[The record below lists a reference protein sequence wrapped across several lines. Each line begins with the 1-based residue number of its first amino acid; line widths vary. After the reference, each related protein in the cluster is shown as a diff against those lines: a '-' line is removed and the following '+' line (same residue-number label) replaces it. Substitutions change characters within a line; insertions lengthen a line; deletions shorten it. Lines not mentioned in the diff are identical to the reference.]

1 MAIDTEKNKLS
12 EFKEKMASFFDK
24 VGGLSKVQ
32 RLLICVVTIAV
43 VGGSYYYFI
52 FLPKN
57 KELKAVRAEHKTQIA
72 KLKSYKIQ
80 AKALAEYETKMATR
94 QEEFDI
100 AMKALPEKKE
110 VPSLL
115 RSVSKAGS
123 SAGLVFQLFQP
134 APVVN
139 REFYKEIPLSMKV
152 AGDFHQIADFFSQVA
167 GLNRIVNI
175 KNMSMSTNKKNTRQI
190 QMNCSAVTYM
200 FAEPKEGKTNG
211 KKKKN
216 RGKKKG

>member
-1 MAIDTEKNKLS
+1 MATDTEKNKLS
-12 EFKEKMASFFDK
+12 EFKEKIAFFFDK

-32 RLLICVVTIAV
+32 RLLICIVTIAV

-57 KELKAVRAEHKTQIA
+57 NELKAVRGEHKTQVA
-72 KLKSYKIQ
+72 KLKSYKIK
-80 AKALAEYETKMATR
+80 AKALKEFEIKMAKV

-110 VPSLL
+110 LPSLL
-115 RSVSKAGS
+115 RGVSKAGS
-123 SAGLVFQLFQP
+123 KAGLVFLLFQP

-139 REFYKEIPLSMKV
+139 KEFYKEIPLSMKV
-152 AGDFHQIADFFSQVA
+152 SGDFHQIADFFSQVA
-167 GLNRIVNI
+167 VLNRIVNI
-175 KNMSMSTNKKNTRQI
+175 KNMSMSTSKKNTGQI

-200 FAEPKEGKTNG
+200 FAEPKDRKSVV
-211 KKKKN
+211 
-216 RGKKKG
+216 

>member
-1 MAIDTEKNKLS
+1 MATDTEKNNLS
-12 EFKEKMASFFDK
+12 DFKDKMASFFDK
-24 VGGLSKVQ
+24 VGGLSKLQ
-32 RLLICVVTIAV
+32 RLLICIVAIAV
-43 VGGSYYYFI
+43 MGGSYYYFI
-52 FLPKN
+52 FLPKS
-57 KELKAVRAEHKTQIA
+57 KELKAVRAEHKIQVA
-72 KLKSYKIQ
+72 KLKSYKIK
-80 AKALAEYETKMATR
+80 AKALAEYEIKMATI

-115 RSVSKAGS
+115 RGVSKAGS
-123 SAGLVFQLFQP
+123 NAGLVFLLFQP

-139 REFYKEIPLSMKV
+139 KEFYKEIPLSMKV

-175 KNMSMSTNKKNTRQI
+175 SNMSMSTDKKNAQLI
-190 QMNCSAVTYM
+190 QLDCSAVTYM
-200 FAEPKEGKTNG
+200 FAEPKEVKTNG